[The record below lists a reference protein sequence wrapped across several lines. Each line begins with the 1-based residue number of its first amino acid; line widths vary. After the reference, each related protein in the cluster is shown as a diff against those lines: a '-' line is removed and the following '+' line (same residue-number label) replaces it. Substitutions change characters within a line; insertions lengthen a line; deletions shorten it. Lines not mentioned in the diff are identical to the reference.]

1 MFALKIGQLKLIM
14 EKLVSLVSP
23 MVAKAVLELS

>member
-1 MFALKIGQLKLIM
+1 MFALKIGQLGLIM
-14 EKLVSLVSP
+14 EKLASLVSP